1 MSTRK
6 MRAELKKNG
15 LYLKRVGR
23 HYYPNGE
30 YDLTYHIVDKDDV
43 VQMENVTISD
53 IIEVL
58 GKE

>member
-23 HYYPNGE
+23 YYYPNGE
-30 YDLTYHIVDKDDV
+30 YDVTYHIVNEDNV

-53 IIEVL
+53 IDEIL
-58 GKE
+58 RKE